1 MTTNSANTANTAIAK
16 EAVETNGA
24 QSQQT
29 DPPTLQLD
37 NVSYAYTKGG

>member
-1 MTTNSANTANTAIAK
+1 MTTNSANTANAAIAK

-37 NVSYAYTKGG
+37 NVRHN